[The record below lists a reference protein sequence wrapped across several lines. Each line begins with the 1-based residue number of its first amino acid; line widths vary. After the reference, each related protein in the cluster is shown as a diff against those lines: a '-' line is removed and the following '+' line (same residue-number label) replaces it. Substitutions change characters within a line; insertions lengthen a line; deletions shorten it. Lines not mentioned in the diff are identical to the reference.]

1 MALRNLN
8 PTPTPAPAPESF
20 VVRIYRRHASVPGRV
35 AGTVEAVGG
44 GETPFRSLREL
55 QRILAGTAM
64 SARPRRTP

>member
-1 MALRNLN
+1 M
-8 PTPTPAPAPESF
+8 PSQHPDPSTAPESY

-55 QRILAGTAM
+55 QQILAGTAM
-64 SARPRRTP
+64 STHPRRTP

>member
-1 MALRNLN
+1 MDKRN
-8 PTPTPAPAPESF
+8 PESSSAPESY

-55 QRILAGTAM
+55 QQILAGTAM
-64 SARPRRTP
+64 STHPRRTP